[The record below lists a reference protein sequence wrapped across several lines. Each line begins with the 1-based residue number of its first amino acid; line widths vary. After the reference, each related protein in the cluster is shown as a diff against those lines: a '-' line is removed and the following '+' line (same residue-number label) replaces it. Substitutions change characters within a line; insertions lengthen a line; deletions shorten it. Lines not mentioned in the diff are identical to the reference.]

1 MKVSQR
7 RAASPNVA
15 LFNRK
20 NYKHVSL
27 DFHFQRL
34 NNKYEGRDLEAMS
47 FAENYH
53 RWILRIFAPYLGSRL
68 VEVGAGTGSFSELLL
83 ERAIESL
90 TLVEPSGEMFKR
102 LQERIEKRGASAQIE
117 TLNAAFADVAAQI
130 ESLQQPDSIIYV
142 NVLEH
147 IADDE
152 RELKLAYRTLS
163 SGGRI
168 FVFVPAL
175 RWLYGSFDK
184 QIGHRRRYTLDELSE
199 KCRRAGFEIVRAHY
213 FDVLGIV
220 PWWIKYCLLK
230 SERMEPAAVKFYDEI
245 VVPFAQKMESALKPG
260 IGKNIVLIG
269 EKLG

>member
-1 MKVSQR
+1 
-7 RAASPNVA
+7 
-15 LFNRK
+15 
-20 NYKHVSL
+20 
-27 DFHFQRL
+27 
-34 NNKYEGRDLEAMS
+34 MS
-47 FAENYH
+47 FAKNYH
-53 RWILRIFAPYLGSRL
+53 RWILQIFATYLGTRL
-68 VEVGAGTGSFSELLL
+68 VEVGAGSGSFSELLL
-83 ERAIESL
+83 ERPIESL
-90 TLVEPSGEMFKR
+90 TLIEPSGEMFKR
-102 LQERIEKRGASAQIE
+102 LQERIAKLGETARIE
-117 TLNAAFADVAAQI
+117 TLNAAFADVAARI

-199 KCRRAGFEIVRAHY
+199 KCRHAGFRVVRAHY
-213 FDVLGIV
+213 FDVIGIA

-230 SERMEPAAVKFYDEI
+230 SERMEPAAVKFYDKL
-245 VVPFAQKMESALKPG
+245 VVPVAQKMENVLKPG
-260 IGKNIVLIG
+260 IGKNVVLIG
-269 EKLG
+269 EKVR